1 MSEEEKKCYVLPL
14 APQNLVEI
22 YKVKEEDEKFVLFVN
37 YLESKEKLTAKHIII
52 YLANTNFKTTF
63 SAIDSD
69 LLIEY
74 IKSDFLIDSPVLSRF
89 IVMII
94 KTRHMHPLTQ
104 YEEQLLDMFSKDQL
118 HDFVDKNI
126 ELVDELCETISSII
140 PFVLTTFYSNL
151 SDENKEK
158 EFELAE
164 TLEEISEV
172 DVPSNC
178 GPNIARLITDG
189 WDGFLLVC
197 EKLGF
202 SKTYNKQVFNDK
214 PSYFGKDL
222 FFVLTQTNITNNIL
236 GMLPKGFLQTVET
249 VPPKTSEEI
258 EAELKAEIEAEIEAN
273 ASTPE

>member
-89 IVMII
+89 IVMVI
-94 KTRHMHPLTQ
+94 KTRYMHPLTH
-104 YEEQLLDMFSKDQL
+104 YEEQLLDMFSKEQL

-158 EFELAE
+158 EFELVE
-164 TLEEISEV
+164 TLKEISET
-172 DVPSNC
+172 DLPSNC

-189 WDGFLLVC
+189 WDGFLLIC

-202 SKTYNKQVFNDK
+202 SKTYNKQVFNNK

-222 FFVLTQTNITNNIL
+222 FYILTQTNITNNIL
-236 GMLPKGFLQTVET
+236 GMLPVGFLQTAET
-249 VPPKTSEEI
+249 SPPKTSEQI
-258 EAELKAEIEAEIEAN
+258 EAEIKAEIEAN

>member
-37 YLESKEKLTAKHIII
+37 YLESKEKLSAKHIII
-52 YLANTNFKTTF
+52 YLANTNFKTAF

-74 IKSDFLIDSPVLSRF
+74 IKSDFLIDSPVLARF
-89 IVMII
+89 VVMVI
-94 KTRHMHPLTQ
+94 KTRYLHPLNNL
-104 YEEQLLDMFSKDQL
+104 EEQLLNMFSKEQL
-118 HDFVDKNI
+118 HEFVDKNI
-126 ELVDELCETISSII
+126 DLVDELCETISSII

-158 EFELAE
+158 EFELTEA
-164 TLEEISEV
+164 LAEISET

-189 WDGFLLVC
+189 WDGFLLIC
-197 EKLGF
+197 EKIGF

-222 FFVLTQTNITNNIL
+222 FFILTQSNITNNIL
-236 GMLPKGFLQTVET
+236 AMLPVGFIQTVEVT
-249 VPPKTSEEI
+249 PLKSAEEI
-258 EAELKAEIEAEIEAN
+258 EAGITAEMESN

>member
-89 IVMII
+89 IVMVI
-94 KTRHMHPLTQ
+94 KTRYMHSLTK
-104 YEEQLLDMFSKDQL
+104 YEEQLLDMFSKEQL

-126 ELVDELCETISSII
+126 ELIDELCETISSII

-158 EFELAE
+158 EFELVE
-164 TLEEISEV
+164 TLKEITET
-172 DVPSNC
+172 DLPSNC

-189 WDGFLLVC
+189 WDGFLLIC

-222 FFVLTQTNITNNIL
+222 FYILTQTNITNNIL
-236 GMLPKGFLQTVET
+236 GMLPVGFLQTVET
-249 VPPKTSEEI
+249 VPPKTSEQI
-258 EAELKAEIEAEIEAN
+258 EAEIKAEIEAN

>member
-89 IVMII
+89 IVMVI
-94 KTRHMHPLTQ
+94 KTRYMHPLTQ
-104 YEEQLLDMFSKDQL
+104 YEEQLLDMFSKEQL

-140 PFVLTTFYSNL
+140 PFVLTTFY
-151 SDENKEK
+151 
-158 EFELAE
+158 
-164 TLEEISEV
+164 
-172 DVPSNC
+172 
-178 GPNIARLITDG
+178 
-189 WDGFLLVC
+189 
-197 EKLGF
+197 
-202 SKTYNKQVFNDK
+202 
-214 PSYFGKDL
+214 
-222 FFVLTQTNITNNIL
+222 
-236 GMLPKGFLQTVET
+236 
-249 VPPKTSEEI
+249 
-258 EAELKAEIEAEIEAN
+258 
-273 ASTPE
+273 

>member
-89 IVMII
+89 IVMVI
-94 KTRHMHPLTQ
+94 KTRYMHPLTH
-104 YEEQLLDMFSKDQL
+104 YEEQLLDMFSKEQL

-158 EFELAE
+158 EFELVE
-164 TLEEISEV
+164 TLKEISET
-172 DVPSNC
+172 DLPSNC

-189 WDGFLLVC
+189 WDGFLLIC

-202 SKTYNKQVFNDK
+202 SKTYNKQVFNNK

-222 FFVLTQTNITNNIL
+222 FYILTQTNITNNIL
-236 GMLPKGFLQTVET
+236 GMLPAGFLQTAET
-249 VPPKTSEEI
+249 SPPKTSEQI
-258 EAELKAEIEAEIEAN
+258 EAEIKAEIKAEIEAN